1 MEISR
6 TTTTVQPFWYYSN
19 RIQKIMEK
27 IKLLTDYKLCKDTD
41 TALDTLK
48 NIDSNYGIN
57 VEIKAKCNVK

>member
-1 MEISR
+1 
-6 TTTTVQPFWYYSN
+6 
-19 RIQKIMEK
+19 MEK
-27 IKLLTDYKLCKDTD
+27 IKLLTDYRLCKDTD